1 MTTKQF
7 RRSVAVDTPDFI
19 EEKDERII
27 ELAFSSEAPY
37 TRYYTNQDGEQ
48 VELKEI
54 LVHDESAVDLS
65 VLNETNASL
74 LFNHNLDLHIGK
86 IVPGSARID
95 ADRVG
100 RCLVQ
105 FSKVGQ
111 LANEC
116 FEKVKEGTL
125 SQVSCGYTVLDGKAD
140 FNKGIYYVTAWTPY
154 ECSLVTC
161 AADPFNAGVGRS
173 LNTDNEMIVLEGEQ
187 VEDEIKDTPVE
198 EIKPEDE
205 EKRSEEEKEE
215 QENEEIDSDSGN
227 SADSGEDVEEP
238 QEVTPED
245 EEKRSED
252 EPEET
257 EELNK
262 DTDENDET
270 ENTSE
275 PVEEEKIEDEEKPF
289 ERSRE
294 DTAEIRAIGKHLN
307 IPEATIEAAIKDS
320 VVTVENFKEKARALN
335 TTESKTFVKGK
346 NTMTDTIKNLES
358 RVSIAKTLRGI
369 AGIAKF
375 DGAEKE
381 YHEEM
386 MRQNAARGKAPQGET
401 SVYIPVNALRSQKG
415 QYKADQTPLVGEEVR
430 HDSFVDLLMESS
442 ALGQMGFRVLSGL
455 TGPIS
460 IPKLTERSVE
470 NFKFLNEAED
480 MSDDNKFT
488 FGSVKLDQ
496 ATLAGAVPVTR
507 SALIQSGSALSGFI
521 ADQIVACS
529 RQRIEKAILQGG
541 VTNAPKS
548 IIQILEE
555 AGKKTEH
562 DMTYADFVR
571 NTAALVDAG
580 VDATR
585 LKHIMTASQNAIFE
599 TTLREAGLPGY
610 ISEGGRINNIPVV
623 CSGLAAKDKIISGDM
638 SGVVI
643 GEWGNGAV
651 ELNLD
656 QHTLAASGGLVVRL
670 FADVSWTVA
679 DMQALTVLTKK
690 AGE

>member
-37 TRYYTNQDGEQ
+37 TRYYMNQDGEQ

-95 ADRVG
+95 EDRVG

-125 SQVSCGYTVLDGKAD
+125 SQVSVGYNILDGKAD
-140 FNKGIYYVTAWTPY
+140 FNKGIYYVTRWQPF

-205 EKRSEEEKEE
+205 EKRSEDEPE
-215 QENEEIDSDSGN
+215 EEI
-227 SADSGEDVEEP
+227 
-238 QEVTPED
+238 
-245 EEKRSED
+245 K
-252 EPEET
+252 PEET

-275 PVEEEKIEDEEKPF
+275 AVEEEKIEDEEKPF

-307 IPEATIEAAIKDS
+307 ISEDVIEAAIKDS
-320 VVTVENFKEKARALN
+320 AVTIENFKEKARALN

-346 NTMTDTIKNLES
+346 ITMTDTIKTLES
-358 RVSIAKTLRGI
+358 RFDLNKAVRAIAEGKALT
-369 AGIAKF
+369 
-375 DGAEKE
+375 GAEAE
-381 YHEEM
+381 YSQEEA
-386 MRQNAARGKAPQGET
+386 RKAAARGRAQRSN
-401 SVYIPVNALRSQKG
+401 SVFIPASALRASQNMESLK
-415 QYKADQTPLVGEEVR
+415 PVVGEEIR
-430 HDSFVDLLMESS
+430 HDCFVDMILERSI
-442 ALGQMGFRVLSGL
+442 LGKLGVRTINA
-455 TGPIS
+455 TGPVS
-460 IPKLTERSVE
+460 LPSLTSSNLE
-470 NFKFLNEAED
+470 NFGFVAEGQSAGEGTIKFAAQPMTL
-480 MSDDNKFT
+480 KT
-488 FGSVKLDQ
+488 FNGI
-496 ATLAGAVPVTR
+496 VPVTR
-507 SALIQSGSALSGFI
+507 QAAITLPNIGAIVGEHMLKHSAIAL
-521 ADQIVACS
+521 
-529 RQRIEKAILQGG
+529 EKAILSNAAN
-541 VTNAPKS
+541 TNARDGLTK
-548 IIQILEE
+548 ILTD
-555 AGKKTEH
+555 AGKVKQI
-562 DMTYADFVR
+562 DWTYAEFLK
-571 NTAALVDAG
+571 LVAELTDKGYNEA
-580 VDATR
+580 DLAFATR
-585 LKHIMTASQNAIFE
+585 
-599 TTLREAGLPGY
+599 G
-610 ISEGGRINNIPVV
+610 VV
-623 CSGLAAKDKIISGDM
+623 KAELAAQLKAANVQGFLVEGDKLVNRPIYG
-638 SGVVI
+638 SGVVAQDTMLF
-643 GEWGNGAV
+643 G
-651 ELNLD
+651 D
-656 QHTLAASGGLVVRL
+656 FSSLVV
-670 FADVSWTVA
+670 ADFGSLELDCDDTTGRAAGNLYFRVWA
-679 DMQALTVLTKK
+679 DLDWAVMDHSALTVVQKK
-690 AGE
+690 VD

>member
-37 TRYYTNQDGEQ
+37 TRYYMNQDGEQ

-95 ADRVG
+95 EDRIG

-125 SQVSCGYTVLDGKAD
+125 SQVSVGYNVLDGKAD
-140 FNKGIYYVTAWTPY
+140 FNKGIYYVTRWQPF

-227 SADSGEDVEEP
+227 SADSGEDVENP
-238 QEVTPED
+238 QEVTPEEK
-245 EEKRSED
+245 EERSED
-252 EPEET
+252 EP
-257 EELNK
+257 ELNK

-270 ENTSE
+270 VKDAESD
-275 PVEEEKIEDEEKPF
+275 EEEKAVEVEKPF
-289 ERSRE
+289 ERSLE

-307 IPEATIEAAIKDS
+307 VSDAAIEEAIKDS
-320 VVTVENFKEKARALN
+320 DVTVESFKEKARSLN
-335 TTESKTFVKGK
+335 KNTESKTFVKGK
-346 NTMTDTIKNLES
+346 NTMTDTLKNLES
-358 RVSIAKTLRGI
+358 RISIAKTLRGI
-369 AGIAKF
+369 AGIDKF

-381 YHEEM
+381 YHDEM
-386 MRQNAARGKAPQGET
+386 VRKNAARGKAPQGET
-401 SVYIPVNALRSQKG
+401 SVYIPVNALRSKKG
-415 QYKADQTPLVGEEVR
+415 QYKADQVELVGEEIR
-430 HDSFVDLLMESS
+430 HDAFVDLLMENS
-442 ALGQMGFRVLSGL
+442 ALGQMGFTVLSGL
-455 TGPIS
+455 QGPIS

-470 NFKFLNEAED
+470 NFKFINEAED

-507 SALIQSGSALSGFI
+507 AALLNMGSSLSTFV
-521 ADQIVACS
+521 ADQIVKCS
-529 RQRIEKAILQGG
+529 KQRIEKAILQGG
-541 VTNAPKS
+541 VANAPQS
-548 IIQILEE
+548 IIQILEA

-610 ISEGGRINNIPVV
+610 ISENGRINNTPVV

-638 SGVVI
+638 SGVVL

-670 FADVSWTVA
+670 FADISWTVA

>member
-37 TRYYTNQDGEQ
+37 TRYYMNQDGEQ

-95 ADRVG
+95 EDRVG

-125 SQVSCGYTVLDGKAD
+125 SQVSVGYNVLDGKAD
-140 FNKGIYYVTAWTPY
+140 FNKGIYYVTRWQPF

-238 QEVTPED
+238 QEVTPEEK
-245 EEKRSED
+245 EERSED

-307 IPEATIEAAIKDS
+307 ISEDVIEAAIKDS
-320 VVTVENFKEKARALN
+320 AVTIENFKEKARALN
-335 TTESKTFVKGK
+335 
-346 NTMTDTIKNLES
+346 
-358 RVSIAKTLRGI
+358 
-369 AGIAKF
+369 
-375 DGAEKE
+375 
-381 YHEEM
+381 
-386 MRQNAARGKAPQGET
+386 
-401 SVYIPVNALRSQKG
+401 
-415 QYKADQTPLVGEEVR
+415 
-430 HDSFVDLLMESS
+430 
-442 ALGQMGFRVLSGL
+442 
-455 TGPIS
+455 
-460 IPKLTERSVE
+460 
-470 NFKFLNEAED
+470 
-480 MSDDNKFT
+480 
-488 FGSVKLDQ
+488 
-496 ATLAGAVPVTR
+496 
-507 SALIQSGSALSGFI
+507 
-521 ADQIVACS
+521 
-529 RQRIEKAILQGG
+529 
-541 VTNAPKS
+541 
-548 IIQILEE
+548 
-555 AGKKTEH
+555 
-562 DMTYADFVR
+562 
-571 NTAALVDAG
+571 
-580 VDATR
+580 
-585 LKHIMTASQNAIFE
+585 
-599 TTLREAGLPGY
+599 
-610 ISEGGRINNIPVV
+610 
-623 CSGLAAKDKIISGDM
+623 
-638 SGVVI
+638 
-643 GEWGNGAV
+643 
-651 ELNLD
+651 
-656 QHTLAASGGLVVRL
+656 
-670 FADVSWTVA
+670 
-679 DMQALTVLTKK
+679 
-690 AGE
+690 

>member
-1 MTTKQF
+1 MTAKKL
-7 RRSVAVDTPDFI
+7 RRSVAVDAPDFI

-95 ADRVG
+95 EDRIG

-116 FEKVKEGTL
+116 FEKVKESTL
-125 SQVSCGYTVLDGKAD
+125 SQVSVGYNVLDGKAD
-140 FNKGIYYVTAWTPY
+140 FSKGIYYVTRWQPY
-154 ECSLVTC
+154 EVSIVTC

-187 VEDEIKDTPVE
+187 VEDEIKE

-205 EKRSEEEKEE
+205 EIRSEEKEE
-215 QENEEIDSDSGN
+215 QENEESDSDSGN
-227 SADSGEDVEEP
+227 NPDSSEHLEEP
-238 QEVTPED
+238 QEVTPDE

-252 EPEET
+252 EPEEEIKPEET

-270 ENTSE
+270 VEESE
-275 PVEEEKIEDEEKPF
+275 TVEEEKIEDEEKPF

-320 VVTVENFKEKARALN
+320 AVTIENFKEKARALN

-346 NTMTDTIKNLES
+346 ITMTDTIKNLES

-386 MRQNAARGKAPQGET
+386 LRQNAARGKAPQGET
-401 SVYIPVNALRSQKG
+401 SVYIPVNALRTKG
-415 QYKADQTPLVGEEVR
+415 QYKVDQAPLVGEEIR

-442 ALGQMGFRVLSGL
+442 ALGKMGFRVLSGL

-585 LKHIMTASQNAIFE
+585 LKHIMTASQNAVFE

-610 ISEGGRINNIPVV
+610 ISENGRINNIPVV

-679 DMQALTVLTKK
+679 DMQSLTVLTKK

>member
-37 TRYYTNQDGEQ
+37 TRYYMNQDGEQ

-95 ADRVG
+95 EDRIG

-125 SQVSCGYTVLDGKAD
+125 SQVSVGYNVLDGKAD
-140 FNKGIYYVTAWTPY
+140 FNKGIYYVTRWQPF

-227 SADSGEDVEEP
+227 SADSGEDVENP
-238 QEVTPED
+238 QEVTPEEK
-245 EEKRSED
+245 EERSED
-252 EPEET
+252 EP
-257 EELNK
+257 ELNK

-270 ENTSE
+270 VKDAESD
-275 PVEEEKIEDEEKPF
+275 EEEKAVEVEKPF
-289 ERSRE
+289 ERSLE

-307 IPEATIEAAIKDS
+307 VSDAAIEEAIKDS
-320 VVTVENFKEKARALN
+320 DVTVESFKEKARSLN
-335 TTESKTFVKGK
+335 KNTESKTFVKGK
-346 NTMTDTIKNLES
+346 NTMTDTLKNLES
-358 RVSIAKTLRGI
+358 RISIAKTLRGI
-369 AGIAKF
+369 AGIDKF

-381 YHEEM
+381 YHDEM
-386 MRQNAARGKAPQGET
+386 VRKNAARGKAPQGET
-401 SVYIPVNALRSQKG
+401 SVYIPVNALRSKKG
-415 QYKADQTPLVGEEVR
+415 QYKADQVELVGEEIR
-430 HDSFVDLLMESS
+430 HDAFVDLLMENS
-442 ALGQMGFRVLSGL
+442 ALGQMGFTVLSGL
-455 TGPIS
+455 QGPIS

-470 NFKFLNEAED
+470 NFKFINEAED

-507 SALIQSGSALSGFI
+507 AALLNMGSSLSTFV
-521 ADQIVACS
+521 ADQIVKCS
-529 RQRIEKAILQGG
+529 KQRIEKAILQGG
-541 VTNAPKS
+541 VANAPQS
-548 IIQILEE
+548 IIQILEA

-610 ISEGGRINNIPVV
+610 ISENGRINNTPVV
-623 CSGLAAKDKIISGDM
+623 CSGLAAKDKIISGDL
-638 SGVVI
+638 SGVVL

-670 FADVSWTVA
+670 FADISWTVA

>member
-1 MTTKQF
+1 MTAKKL
-7 RRSVAVDTPDFI
+7 RRSVAVDAPDFI

-37 TRYYTNQDGEQ
+37 TRYYMNQDGEQ

-95 ADRVG
+95 EDRIG

-125 SQVSCGYTVLDGKAD
+125 SQVSVGYNVLDGKAD
-140 FNKGIYYVTAWTPY
+140 FNKGIYYVTRWQPF

-238 QEVTPED
+238 QEVTPEEK
-245 EEKRSED
+245 EERSED

-307 IPEATIEAAIKDS
+307 ISEDVIEAAIKDS
-320 VVTVENFKEKARALN
+320 AVTIENFKEKARALN
-335 TTESKTFVKGK
+335 TTESKQFSKSKGD
-346 NTMTDTIKNLES
+346 NME
-358 RVSIAKTLRGI
+358 
-369 AGIAKF
+369 
-375 DGAEKE
+375 
-381 YHEEM
+381 
-386 MRQNAARGKAPQGET
+386 NALKKYDLGRAIRSQVTGKALDGLEAEVHQELAREAAQRGRAQREG
-401 SVYIPVNALRSQKG
+401 SIFIPASAMRAGQTVATQKPINPEELRS
-415 QYKADQTPLVGEEVR
+415 
-430 HDSFVDLLMESS
+430 DSFVDLLLEGSI
-442 ALGQMGFRVLSGL
+442 LGKLGVQKFTGL
-455 TGPIS
+455 TAPIA
-460 IPKLTERSVE
+460 IPRLSSRNIE
-470 NFKFLNEAED
+470 NFGFVNEGVAGSED
-480 MSDDNKFT
+480 NGMT
-488 FGSVKLDQ
+488 FDSVKMNMATYTGGIPLTRQ
-496 ATLAGAVPVTR
+496 AIINMPSIGDLVATQLLRASR
-507 SALIQSGSALSGFI
+507 IQL
-521 ADQIVACS
+521 
-529 RQRIEKAILQGG
+529 EKAILGG
-541 VTNAPKS
+541 GTVKNAKDS
-548 IIQILEE
+548 IIKQLED
-555 AGKKTEH
+555 ASKVKTMDLTHANFVKAVAELA
-562 DMTYADFVR
+562 DKGCDPSALKFAMTHGMGA
-571 NTAALVDAG
+571 TLQTTLKDAG
-580 VDATR
+580 IANGY
-585 LKHIMTASQNAIFE
+585 IMTDGKIAGRPVFE
-599 TTLREAGLPGY
+599 
-610 ISEGGRINNIPVV
+610 
-623 CSGLAAKDKIISGDM
+623 SGVMAADKILFGDFSGIA
-638 SGVVI
+638 VA
-643 GEWGNGAV
+643 EWGNGL
-651 ELNLD
+651 ELDIDTTSHRN
-656 QHTLAASGGLVVRL
+656 TGSVVLRL
-670 FADVSWTVA
+670 FSELDYSII
-679 DMQALTVLTKK
+679 DNQALAVIK

>member
-7 RRSVAVDTPDFI
+7 RRSVAVDAPDFI

-37 TRYYTNQDGEQ
+37 TRYYMNQDGEQ

-95 ADRVG
+95 EDRIG

-125 SQVSCGYTVLDGKAD
+125 SQVSVGYNVLDGKAD
-140 FNKGIYYVTAWTPY
+140 FNKGIYYVTSWQPY

-227 SADSGEDVEEP
+227 SADSGEDVENP
-238 QEVTPED
+238 QEVTPEEK
-245 EEKRSED
+245 EERSED
-252 EPEET
+252 EPEEEIKPEET

-307 IPEATIEAAIKDS
+307 ISEDVIEAAIKDS
-320 VVTVENFKEKARALN
+320 AVTIENFKEKARALN

-346 NTMTDTIKNLES
+346 ITMTDTIKTLES
-358 RVSIAKTLRGI
+358 RFDLNKAVRAIAEGKALT
-369 AGIAKF
+369 
-375 DGAEKE
+375 GAEAE
-381 YHEEM
+381 YSQEEA
-386 MRQNAARGKAPQGET
+386 RKAAARGRAQRSN
-401 SVYIPVNALRSQKG
+401 SVFIPASALRASQNMESLK
-415 QYKADQTPLVGEEVR
+415 PVVGEEIR
-430 HDSFVDLLMESS
+430 HDCFVDMIMERSI
-442 ALGQMGFRVLSGL
+442 LGKLGARTINA
-455 TGPIS
+455 TGPVS
-460 IPKLTERSVE
+460 LPSLTSSNLE
-470 NFKFLNEAED
+470 NFGFVAEGQSAGEGTIKFAAQP
-480 MSDDNKFT
+480 M
-488 FGSVKLDQ
+488 
-496 ATLAGAVPVTR
+496 TLKSFNGIVPVTR
-507 SALIQSGSALSGFI
+507 QAAITLPNIGAIVGEHMLKHSAIAL
-521 ADQIVACS
+521 
-529 RQRIEKAILQGG
+529 EKAILSNSTN
-541 VTNAPKS
+541 TNARDGLTKM
-548 IIQILEE
+548 LTD
-555 AGKKTEH
+555 AGKVKQI
-562 DMTYADFVR
+562 DWTYAEFLK
-571 NTAALVDAG
+571 LVAELTDKGYNEA
-580 VDATR
+580 DLAFATR
-585 LKHIMTASQNAIFE
+585 
-599 TTLREAGLPGY
+599 G
-610 ISEGGRINNIPVV
+610 VV
-623 CSGLAAKDKIISGDM
+623 KAELAAQLKAANVPGFLVEGDKLVNRPIYG
-638 SGVVI
+638 SGVVAQDTMLFGDFSSLVI
-643 GEWGNGAV
+643 ADFGSLELDCDDTTGRAAGNLYFRVWADLDWAV
-651 ELNLD
+651 MD
-656 QHTLAASGGLVVRL
+656 HS
-670 FADVSWTVA
+670 
-679 DMQALTVLTKK
+679 ALTVVQKK
-690 AGE
+690 GE